1 MTIDRKNAIIIGILY
16 ILAAVSSIIAVILY
30 QPILS
35 DKWYLV
41 YKNGLEFK
49 VLIGILNDIILVISA
64 IGTAVMLSPYLKR
77 WNERIAL
84 GYLCLRFMEAVFIA
98 IGIVGILALLHLSEQ
113 YSLNLITNK
122 ETLNTIGEAF
132 QSFHRWTAIL
142 GPNLMLGLNT
152 TMYSYLLYRTNLV
165 PKILSLF
172 GIITAIL
179 VFIAGMLEIFG
190 IVESFSSIKGLIALP
205 VGIYE
210 ISLAIFLIIKG
221 FNKSKLNA

>member
-41 YKNGLEFK
+41 YKKGLEFK
-49 VLIGILNDIILVISA
+49 VLIGMLNDIILVISA

-98 IGIVGILALLHLSEQ
+98 IGIVGILAQLSFK
-113 YSLNLITNK
+113 T
-122 ETLNTIGEAF
+122 
-132 QSFHRWTAIL
+132 
-142 GPNLMLGLNT
+142 
-152 TMYSYLLYRTNLV
+152 
-165 PKILSLF
+165 
-172 GIITAIL
+172 
-179 VFIAGMLEIFG
+179 
-190 IVESFSSIKGLIALP
+190 SSNSVID
-205 VGIYE
+205 
-210 ISLAIFLIIKG
+210 
-221 FNKSKLNA
+221 